1 MSPMVAA
8 PRMTRI
14 TASTCGFA
22 SAARADETVK
32 SEVGKKSYDGSNG
45 QNEGR
50 QFALF
55 HGKASSLSVSLIKLA
70 H

>member
-1 MSPMVAA
+1 
-8 PRMTRI
+8 MTRI

-32 SEVGKKSYDGSNG
+32 KEVRKKYLAMAPTR
-45 QNEGR
+45 NEGQ

-55 HGKASSLSVSLIKLA
+55 HDKASSLSA
-70 H
+70 Q